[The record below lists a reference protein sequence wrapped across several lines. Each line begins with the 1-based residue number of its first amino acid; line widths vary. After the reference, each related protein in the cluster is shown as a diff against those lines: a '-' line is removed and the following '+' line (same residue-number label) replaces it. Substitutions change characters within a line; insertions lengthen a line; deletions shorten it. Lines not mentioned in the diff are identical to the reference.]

1 MKKIFLLGFLLLLAS
16 CTSPIEEEVQN
27 EPPVSE
33 VTPPVEETEEP
44 VVTDPVEEPEP
55 PIDEVAEPEEE
66 EEPEPPIVEPE
77 EEEVILVIPEGSTVI
92 VSTVSIPDEEI
103 KRLFGID
110 EWVML
115 EEFNITQLMPAS
127 HVVIIYNEE
136 LLKQIAP
143 IAFGVAQLNPMDVS
157 VREFQD
163 KRFTLIYPGVE
174 EHTEAFMNAL
184 TPELLGQVGNN
195 FIPLDSIIENLY
207 PRMQK
212 YGKVGVLTSFAPVN
226 GSAPFLPRG
235 THQIF
240 NDSTA
245 FFEADLDTRLII
257 YPRDHDLGVPPSRF
271 GKSLNPGDI
280 EGFTDNDGIRTILVR
295 ERFGERLEWFFL
307 SDEVLGINGR
317 LNSQEVTNAFQV
329 GGPLYRGVNLNFTR
343 RPFTPRDV
351 PFLGDLTP
359 LSNVVS
365 PIDFCRIQQTNRPIS
380 PHGHPDTNANLGFPL
395 GSNVSPIGEINIAII
410 AIDFPDIPGE
420 EDYLPIYLSQVEILE
435 AWSDFVSGG
444 KMKYNIVFPDRW
456 ITAPREARYYTRMG
470 GSSPDLTRPE
480 AMVGQPLE
488 DSLQQLVNVTDPYV
502 DWGNIEWVQ
511 FVFPIGA
518 AKYSADLQGPGF
530 NMQSQR
536 AGTVNFWAWAGVNEK
551 FRPDS
556 PDPKHRTLWDW
567 VAHEVLHPQGLIG
580 HAPLNGGIYSIM
592 MDQHGE
598 SKALL
603 SWESFLM
610 GHFDEQQIACIDPLT
625 IEEPIH
631 IQLESLD
638 KTGGA
643 PGIKS
648 LMIPVGEFEIVVV
661 EYRTEGPFSTLSPE
675 FQGFTAYYID
685 VDGEYVRCDWCEP
698 LRMEFANYTRYLRSA
713 SEKLVCDRGIVYG
726 QPGCDFPSIVQYPGY
741 HLDFFGVRLEF
752 HNNGIITIRRLY

>member
-1 MKKIFLLGFLLLLAS
+1 MKKIFLLGFLLLLLAS
-16 CTSPIEEEVQN
+16 CTAPTEEDVQN

-33 VTPPVEETEEP
+33 VTPPAEEETEEP
-44 VVTDPVEEPEP
+44 VIEEPVVEDPVEEPEP

-163 KRFTLIYPGVE
+163 KRFTLIYPGVDQQ
-174 EHTEAFMNAL
+174 TEAFMNAL
-184 TPELLGQVGNN
+184 TPELLSQVGDN
-195 FIPLDSIIENLY
+195 FIPLDPIIENLY

-240 NDSTA
+240 NDPTA

-351 PFLGDLTP
+351 AFQGELTP

-395 GSNVSPIGEINIAII
+395 
-410 AIDFPDIPGE
+410 
-420 EDYLPIYLSQVEILE
+420 
-435 AWSDFVSGG
+435 
-444 KMKYNIVFPDRW
+444 DRMCSY
-456 ITAPREARYYTRMG
+456 RRN
-470 GSSPDLTRPE
+470 
-480 AMVGQPLE
+480 Q
-488 DSLQQLVNVTDPYV
+488 
-502 DWGNIEWVQ
+502 
-511 FVFPIGA
+511 
-518 AKYSADLQGPGF
+518 YSH
-530 NMQSQR
+530 
-536 AGTVNFWAWAGVNEK
+536 
-551 FRPDS
+551 
-556 PDPKHRTLWDW
+556 HRD
-567 VAHEVLHPQGLIG
+567 
-580 HAPLNGGIYSIM
+580 
-592 MDQHGE
+592 
-598 SKALL
+598 
-603 SWESFLM
+603 
-610 GHFDEQQIACIDPLT
+610 
-625 IEEPIH
+625 
-631 IQLESLD
+631 
-638 KTGGA
+638 
-643 PGIKS
+643 
-648 LMIPVGEFEIVVV
+648 
-661 EYRTEGPFSTLSPE
+661 
-675 FQGFTAYYID
+675 
-685 VDGEYVRCDWCEP
+685 
-698 LRMEFANYTRYLRSA
+698 
-713 SEKLVCDRGIVYG
+713 
-726 QPGCDFPSIVQYPGY
+726 
-741 HLDFFGVRLEF
+741 
-752 HNNGIITIRRLY
+752 